1 MAMFMSEP
9 HNFTLA
15 LTPVSPSRRPQL
27 WALLQQ
33 YLGELAQYYHD
44 QPDENG
50 CYPYPWLDSY
60 FSDPERAALF
70 LEADEETAGFAL
82 INRFSAI
89 GEAPD
94 HAMAEFF
101 LLPER
106 RRKGL
111 GLAFARE
118 LFRQHPGSWEIKYH
132 RGNPAARGL
141 WDKATAPYSPKSTA
155 LGEETVLS
163 FTVNKEVLL

>member
-1 MAMFMSEP
+1 ML
-9 HNFTLA
+9 T
-15 LTPVSPSRRPQL
+15 LTPISPANRPQL

-33 YLGELAQYYHD
+33 YLGELTQYYHD

-60 FSDPERAALF
+60 FSDPDRAALF
-70 LEADEETAGFAL
+70 LEADGETAGFAL

-118 LFRQHPGSWEIKYH
+118 LFRRHQGSWEIKYH

>member
-1 MAMFMSEP
+1 M
-9 HNFTLA
+9 
-15 LTPVSPSRRPQL
+15 LTTPQATQEDKPRL
-27 WALLQQ
+27 WTLLQS
-33 YLGELAQYYHD
+33 YLGELSAWYGD
-44 QPDENG
+44 QPDRTG
-50 CYPYPWLDSY
+50 TYPYPWLDSY
-60 FSDPERAALF
+60 FTDPDRAALF
-70 LEADEETAGFAL
+70 LQEGGETAGFAL
-82 INRFSAI
+82 VNRFSAL
-89 GEAPD
+89 GESPD